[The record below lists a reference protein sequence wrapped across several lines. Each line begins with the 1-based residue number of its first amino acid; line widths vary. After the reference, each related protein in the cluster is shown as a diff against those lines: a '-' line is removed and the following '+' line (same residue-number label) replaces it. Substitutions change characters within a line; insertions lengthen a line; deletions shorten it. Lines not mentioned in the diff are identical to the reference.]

1 MVTGEK
7 PPCWV
12 SCLKKAL
19 REGWSDVPCDAI
31 NVWQGPSRRQSQEAL
46 KGLCHCKT
54 LNTPFGH
61 TC

>member
-1 MVTGEK
+1 MAIGEK

-19 REGWSDVPCDAI
+19 REGWSDVLRAAVDVGKC
-31 NVWQGPSRRQSQEAL
+31 PSPRQSQEAL

-54 LNTPFGH
+54 QSTPFGH